1 MLADIVEYLVC
12 PVCRAGVRLEEQAL
26 RCADGHAFDVA
37 KQGYVS
43 LLVGSRPPGTADS
56 AAMVAARAEFLDAGH
71 YAPLAAA
78 VAESVLEHTSGQNGP
93 LERESSTETNDGS
106 VLKAYRG
113 AGMEAGYGVGPAGGP
128 VSDRDNVEGRRAEGR
143 TAPVIVDAGT
153 GTGHYLATVL
163 NAVSDG
169 IGMAFDVSKHA
180 VRRAARV
187 HPRAG
192 AFVADVWR
200 PLPIRDGVADVVI
213 DVFAPR
219 NGPEFRRI
227 LRPDGVVV
235 VVTPART
242 HLSPL
247 VEELGLLSV
256 DEEKERRVARSMEGF
271 AETGRR
277 SIEFDME
284 LSPEDIAQV
293 VGMGPSAWHADVADL
308 EQRIAGYVSRNA
320 AKDTKVTEAAE
331 VAKSR
336 QKVVTHAAF
345 HLSTFEP
352 VPRSSPVP

>member
-1 MLADIVEYLVC
+1 MGHMLADIVEYLIC
-12 PVCRAGVRLEEQAL
+12 PVCRAGVRLEEQAV
-26 RCADGHAFDVA
+26 RCASGHAFDVA

-43 LLVGSRPPGTADS
+43 LLVGSRPPGTADN
-56 AAMVAARAEFLDAGH
+56 AAMVAARADFLDAGH

-78 VAESVLEHTSGQNGP
+78 IAETVQAHISGQNVP
-93 LERESSTETNDGS
+93 LERESFAETNDGS
-106 VLKAYRG
+106 EPRAYRG
-113 AGMEAGYGVGPAGGP
+113 AGMEAGYGVGPAKGP
-128 VSDRDNVEGRRAEGR
+128 VPDRNYVEGRRAMGR
-143 TAPVIVDAGT
+143 TAPVIVDAGA

-180 VRRAARV
+180 LRRAARV

-284 LSPEDIAQV
+284 LDPGDIAQV
-293 VGMGPSAWHADVADL
+293 VGMGPSAWHTDAADL
-308 EQRIAGYVSRNA
+308 EKRISGYASRNVSKRRPKA
-320 AKDTKVTEAAE
+320 
-331 VAKSR
+331 
-336 QKVVTHAAF
+336 VTHAAF
-345 HLSTFEP
+345 HLSIFEP
-352 VPRSSPVP
+352 ALRSRPVP